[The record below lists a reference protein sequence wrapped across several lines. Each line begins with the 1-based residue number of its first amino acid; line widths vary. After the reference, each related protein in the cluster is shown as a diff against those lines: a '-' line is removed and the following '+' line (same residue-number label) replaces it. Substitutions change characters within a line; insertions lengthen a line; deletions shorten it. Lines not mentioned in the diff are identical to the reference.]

1 MSSQSE
7 SIAITLDETPAS
19 APVALSTPNP
29 PSDQPLEL
37 AQQLAHLLSIQPD
50 DWHRL
55 KANRRARALEQTAV
69 ALVYL
74 LKNQPDEGLARLQQ
88 AVGWLDRSI
97 SAPPCPTHGAQS
109 H

>member
-7 SIAITLDETPAS
+7 SNTIALDEAPAS
-19 APVALSTPNP
+19 TSVAPSPPNP
-29 PSDQPLEL
+29 TDETLEL

-55 KANRRARALEQTAV
+55 KSNRRTRALEQTAV